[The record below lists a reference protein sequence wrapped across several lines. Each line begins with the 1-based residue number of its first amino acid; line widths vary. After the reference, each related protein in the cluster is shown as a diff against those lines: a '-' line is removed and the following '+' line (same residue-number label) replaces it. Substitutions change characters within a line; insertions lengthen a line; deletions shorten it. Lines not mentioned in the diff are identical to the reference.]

1 MKKGKSRIWLWLLV
15 ICLVAI
21 PLLIWYTG
29 VLKKTG
35 TVSGDKNIG
44 STPGKITANTSTSGS
59 TSKSAAEFSKAFT
72 RVKKNPLNE
81 DIQFALWLTA
91 ASEDTDSNNAAET
104 SSAAITELVD
114 KYKKLVDS
122 KGIHYSEISEALGMK
137 LTTEYWLKN
146 GKFKKVDVSLQQV
159 IVFDGKYYTK
169 YDMDSKSGNRY
180 KKDEPLIK
188 YEIMNQSY
196 GIFPNLARAAYQQ
209 KEDQKSGAFDCSVF
223 FLDMEIMGMKGSTLW
238 VDKNTGILVKNVTG
252 DEEEGMVT
260 FIDMLETGGFGD
272 EVFTVPADI
281 KLADNQ

>member
-35 TVSGDKNIG
+35 TASGDKNIG
-44 STPGKITANTSTSGS
+44 STPGKITAKTASSIIVD
-59 TSKSAAEFSKAFT
+59 KSAAEFSKAFS

-91 ASEDTDSNNAAET
+91 TSEDSDPNNIVET

-122 KGIHYSEISEALGMK
+122 KGVHYTEVSEVLGMK
-137 LTTEYWLKN
+137 LTSESWLKN
-146 GKFKKVDVSLQQV
+146 GKFKIVDKSSEQV
-159 IVFDGKYYTK
+159 TVFDGKYFSK

-180 KKDEPLIK
+180 KKDSPLIK
-188 YEIMNQSY
+188 FEILNQSY
-196 GIFPNLARAAYQQ
+196 GMFPNLARASYQQ
-209 KEDQKSGAFDCSVF
+209 KEDQKFGAFDCSVF
-223 FLDMEIMGMKGSTLW
+223 FLDMEVMGMKGSTLW
-238 VDKNTGILVKNVTG
+238 VDKNTGMLVKNVTG
-252 DEEEGMVT
+252 DEKDGMVT

-272 EVFTVPADI
+272 EVFTVPSDI
-281 KLADNQ
+281 NFEDY

>member
-35 TVSGDKNIG
+35 TASGDKNIG
-44 STPGKITANTSTSGS
+44 STPGKITAKTASSIIVD
-59 TSKSAAEFSKAFT
+59 KSAAEFSKAFS

-91 ASEDTDSNNAAET
+91 TSEDSDPNNIVET

-122 KGIHYSEISEALGMK
+122 KGVHYTEVSEVLGMK
-137 LTTEYWLKN
+137 LTSESWLKN
-146 GKFKKVDVSLQQV
+146 GKFKIVDKSSEQV
-159 IVFDGKYYTK
+159 TVFDGKYFSK

-180 KKDEPLIK
+180 KKDSPLIK
-188 YEIMNQSY
+188 FEILNQPY
-196 GIFPNLARAAYQQ
+196 GMFPNLARAAYQL
-209 KEDQKSGAFDCSVF
+209 KEDQKFGAFDCSVF
-223 FLDMEIMGMKGSTLW
+223 FLDMEVMGMKGSTLW
-238 VDKNTGILVKNVTG
+238 VDKNTGVLVKSVNG
-252 DEEEGMVT
+252 DEEDGIVT
-260 FIDMLETGGFGD
+260 FIDMFETGGFGD
-272 EVFTVPADI
+272 EVFTVPSDI
-281 KLADNQ
+281 NFEDY